1 MPIQKNYFCSFFI
14 LLKNSPNQ
22 TTNLILSN
30 TTFPIQLKIQ
40 LNDYDLK
47 LIATQDLNFLTANW
61 SSFNRTYS
69 HVSVVEVNV
78 LTLENY
84 AERYVPLVM
93 INTTMELL
101 ATVLDEKRLKK
112 MNKAFN
118 RMHNN
123 LSKSILED

>member
-1 MPIQKNYFCSFFI
+1 
-14 LLKNSPNQ
+14 
-22 TTNLILSN
+22 
-30 TTFPIQLKIQ
+30 
-40 LNDYDLK
+40 
-47 LIATQDLNFLTANW
+47 
-61 SSFNRTYS
+61 
-69 HVSVVEVNV
+69 V

>member
-1 MPIQKNYFCSFFI
+1 MMNTHNEKVVGFD
-14 LLKNSPNQ
+14 LKK
-22 TTNLILSN
+22 LSN
-30 TTFPIQLKIQ
+30 LDFEKYRAEISKQIKETQTQYTKI
-40 LNDYDLK
+40 NN
-47 LIATQDLNFLTANW
+47 A
-61 SSFNRTYS
+61 
-69 HVSVVEVNV
+69 V

-123 LSKSILED
+123 LSKSIQEDQGNGSIFQNIL